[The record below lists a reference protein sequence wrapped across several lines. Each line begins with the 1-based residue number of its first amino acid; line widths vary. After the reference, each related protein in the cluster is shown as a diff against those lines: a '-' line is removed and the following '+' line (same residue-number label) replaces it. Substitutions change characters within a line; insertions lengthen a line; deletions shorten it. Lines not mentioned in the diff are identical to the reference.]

1 MVKLYAQTSGAGP
14 ELVLLHG
21 WAMNSDVWEG
31 VVPELAKRFRVT
43 VMDLP
48 GHGGSEAVADYALAA
63 QAALIAEQLPTGA
76 HVLGWSL
83 GGMLAMQM
91 ALDFPQ
97 RVAGLVLLCSAPRF
111 VRGEDWPEGMEPQVL
126 AGFAQELES
135 DYQRTVE
142 RFLAIQALGSEH
154 ARFEL
159 RALRERVF
167 RRGAPRLDA
176 LRGGLNILQT
186 ADLRERLGEL
196 SCPTH
201 IVCGQRDRLFSP
213 QAAQKTQALI
223 AGSSLAVIEGAGH
236 APFIS
241 HPDAFLAAVKGVGH
255 G

>member
-1 MVKLYAQTSGAGP
+1 MVRLYTQTVGAGP

-21 WAMNSDVWEG
+21 WAMNGDVWEG
-31 VVPELAKRFRVT
+31 VVSELARWFRVT

-48 GHGGSEAVADYALAA
+48 GHGGSEAVGDYSLLA
-63 QAALIAEQLPTGA
+63 QAAVIAEQLPSGA

-83 GGMLAMQM
+83 GGMLAMQI

-111 VRGEDWPEGMEPQVL
+111 VRGEDWPEGMGPQVL
-126 AGFAQELES
+126 AGFAAELES
-135 DYQRTVE
+135 DYKRTVE

-167 RRGAPRLDA
+167 RRGEPRLDA
-176 LRGGLNILQT
+176 LRGGLHILQT
-186 ADLRERLGEL
+186 ADLRQRLREL

-201 IVCGQRDRLFSP
+201 IVCGERDRLFSP
-213 QAAQKTQALI
+213 QAAQKTRELI
-223 AGSSLAVIEGAGH
+223 AGSSLTIIEGAGH

-241 HPDAFLAAVKGVGH
+241 HPDAFLATVKNLAH